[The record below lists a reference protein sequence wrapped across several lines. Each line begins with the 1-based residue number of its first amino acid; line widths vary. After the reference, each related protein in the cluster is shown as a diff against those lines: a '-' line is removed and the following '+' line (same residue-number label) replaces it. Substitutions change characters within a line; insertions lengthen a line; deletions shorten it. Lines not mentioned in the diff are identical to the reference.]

1 MRKSLFL
8 LPLLSLTVAGLVACS
23 NKEDVAGGPGSITTN
38 GIALV
43 DGQPASYAT
52 VALRKVG
59 YKAEQPVEVNAL
71 VTSDNYA
78 DEKGNFKVDIPADG
92 KYRLTVVHD
101 GVAYSRV
108 VTRSEFAEVGVSEKP
123 DTVRLEP
130 TAVLAGVVDIP
141 EGSSAVWVGIVGTD
155 VLVKTDEAGWFALS
169 SIPANDSLQ
178 LYFVDESY
186 DKSLGEKD
194 LFVAPM
200 ESIMQDYRTEA
211 KVPED
216 TTAKDTTGQ
225 DTVEP
230 EKLPQ
235 VLALLNNGTPAAYAT
250 VALRKAD
257 AMASEYVVQNAV
269 VESDLRTDKNGRFD
283 MEWPTKGDYR
293 LTIFKSGYAYSK
305 VYSAKELAKLDTIR
319 LDATASVSSK
329 VTLRSSDKYL
339 WVGVYGLDLL
349 VKTNDVGAYVLPN
362 VPANDSLGIYF
373 VTADSANSLYTEW
386 GAIAEPYS
394 TEFLSPVM
402 ILQDF
407 EGGFDG
413 WYIDTDKL
421 NEGTTLTPAPNLSK
435 NNVADGVVYDST
447 RKSKV
452 FHGKYK
458 LANNDY
464 AWVLV
469 GTMFEHEMNF
479 SAIDSVVFYAKGDG
493 NIRLS
498 LENYISDAKSLKAA
512 TDWIKLDK
520 KWQRISVNPA
530 ELCVGN
536 AKTETCFTSWSGV
549 KNVVKQLNIFPQD
562 GTEFY
567 IDDVTLYGAL
577 F

>member
-1 MRKSLFL
+1 MRKSLVL

-23 NKEDVAGGPGSITTN
+23 NNENVAGGPGSITTN
-38 GIALV
+38 GLALV
-43 DGQPASYAT
+43 DGQPASYAS

-59 YKAEQPVEVNAL
+59 YKAEKPVEENAL
-71 VTSDNYA
+71 VTADTYA

-92 KYRLTVVHD
+92 KYRLTVAHD

-108 VTRSEFAEVGVSEKP
+108 VTRNDFAELGVAQKP

-130 TAVLAGVVDIP
+130 TAVLAGAVDIP
-141 EGSSAVWVGIVGTD
+141 EGSSTVWVGVVGTD
-155 VLVKTDEAGWFALS
+155 ILVKTDEAGWFALS
-169 SIPANDSLQ
+169 ALPANDSLT
-178 LYFVDESY
+178 LYFVNEDYDE
-186 DKSLGEKD
+186 DLGEKSIY
-194 LFVAPM
+194 VKPM
-200 ESIMQDYRTEA
+200 ESVMQDYRTEVE
-211 KVPED
+211 VPED
-216 TTAKDTTGQ
+216 TTAKDTAKT
-225 DTVEP
+225 DTTSP
-230 EKLPQ
+230 DKLPQ

-257 AMASEYVVQNAV
+257 AMVSEYVVQNAV

-283 MEWPTKGDYR
+283 MEWPTKGNYR
-293 LTIFKSGYAYSK
+293 LTVFKSGYAYSK
-305 VYSAKELAKLDTIR
+305 VYSAKELAKLDTIH
-319 LDATASVSSK
+319 LDATASVSGK
-329 VTLRSSDKYL
+329 VTLRSSAEYL
-339 WVGVYGLDLL
+339 WVGVYGLDLM
-349 VKTNDVGAYVLPN
+349 VKTNDVGSYVLPN

-373 VTADSANSLYTEW
+373 VTADSANSLYAEW
-386 GAIAEPYS
+386 NAIAEPYS

-402 ILQDF
+402 VLQDF
-407 EGGFDG
+407 EGDFDG
-413 WYIDTDKL
+413 WYVNTDALFK
-421 NEGTTLTPAPNLSK
+421 GTTLTPAK
-435 NNVADGVVYDST
+435 NVADGVVYDST

-458 LANNDY
+458 LADDDY

-469 GTMFEHEMNF
+469 GTMFDYEMNF

-498 LENYISDAKSLKAA
+498 LENYINDTKSLKAA
-512 TDWIKLDK
+512 TDWMPLSKD
-520 KWQRISVNPA
+520 WQRISVNPA

-549 KNVVKQLNIFPQD
+549 KNVVKQLHIFPAD

-567 IDDVTLYGAL
+567 IDDITLYGAL

>member
-8 LPLLSLTVAGLVACS
+8 LPLFSLTVAGLVACS
-23 NKEDVAGGPGSITTN
+23 NNENVAGGPGSITTN

-43 DGQPASYAT
+43 DGQPASYAS

-59 YKAEQPVEVNAL
+59 SKAEKPVEENAL
-71 VTSDNYA
+71 VTADTYA

-92 KYRLTVVHD
+92 KYRLTVAHD

-108 VTRSEFAEVGVSEKP
+108 VTRNDFAELGVAQKP

-130 TAVLAGVVDIP
+130 TAVLAGAVDIP
-141 EGSSAVWVGIVGTD
+141 EGSSTVWVGVVGTD
-155 VLVKTDEAGWFALS
+155 ILVKTDEAGWFALS
-169 SIPANDSLQ
+169 ALPANDSLT
-178 LYFVDESY
+178 LYFVNEDY
-186 DKSLGEKD
+186 DKDLGEKNIY
-194 LFVAPM
+194 VNPM
-200 ESIMQDYRTEA
+200 ESVMQDYRTEVE
-211 KVPED
+211 VPED
-216 TTAKDTTGQ
+216 TTTKDSAESDTTL
-225 DTVEP
+225 P

-257 AMASEYVVQNAV
+257 AMVSEYVVQNAV

-283 MEWPTKGDYR
+283 MEWPTKGNYR
-293 LTIFKSGYAYSK
+293 LTVFKSGYAYSK
-305 VYSAKELAKLDTIR
+305 VYSAKELAKLDTIH
-319 LDATASVSSK
+319 LDATASVSGK
-329 VTLRSSDKYL
+329 VTLRSSAEYL
-339 WVGVYGLDLL
+339 WVGVYGLDLM
-349 VKTNDVGAYVLPN
+349 VKTNDVGSYVLPN

-373 VTADSANSLYTEW
+373 VTADSANSLYAEW
-386 GAIAEPYS
+386 NAIAEPYS

-402 ILQDF
+402 VLQDF
-407 EGGFDG
+407 EGDFDG
-413 WYIDTDKL
+413 WYVNTDALFK
-421 NEGTTLTPAPNLSK
+421 GTTLTPAK
-435 NNVADGVVYDST
+435 NVADGVVYDST

-452 FHGKYK
+452 FHGEYK
-458 LANNDY
+458 LAEDDY

-469 GTMFEHEMNF
+469 GTTFEYEMNF

-498 LENYISDAKSLKAA
+498 LENYINDNKSLKAA
-512 TDWIKLDK
+512 TEWLPLSKD
-520 KWQRISVNPA
+520 WQRISVNPA

-549 KNVVKQLNIFPQD
+549 KYLVKQLHIFPQD

>member
-1 MRKSLFL
+1 MRKSLVL

-23 NKEDVAGGPGSITTN
+23 NNENVAGGPGSITTN
-38 GIALV
+38 GLALV
-43 DGQPASYAT
+43 DGQPASYAS

-59 YKAEQPVEVNAL
+59 YKAEKPVEENAL
-71 VTSDNYA
+71 VTADTYA

-92 KYRLTVVHD
+92 KYRLTVAHD

-108 VTRSEFAEVGVSEKP
+108 VTRNDFAELGVAQKP

-130 TAVLAGVVDIP
+130 TAVLAGAVDIP
-141 EGSSAVWVGIVGTD
+141 EGSSTVWVGVVGTD
-155 VLVKTDEAGWFALS
+155 ILVKTDEAGWFALS
-169 SIPANDSLQ
+169 ALPANDSLT
-178 LYFVDESY
+178 LYFVNEDYDE
-186 DKSLGEKD
+186 DLGEKSIY
-194 LFVAPM
+194 VKPM
-200 ESIMQDYRTEA
+200 ESVMQDYRTEA

-257 AMASEYVVQNAV
+257 AMVSEYVVQNAV

-283 MEWPTKGDYR
+283 MEWPTKGNYR
-293 LTIFKSGYAYSK
+293 LTVFKSGYAYSK
-305 VYSAKELAKLDTIR
+305 VYSAKELAKLDTIH
-319 LDATASVSSK
+319 LDATASVSGK
-329 VTLRSSDKYL
+329 VTLRSSAEYL
-339 WVGVYGLDLL
+339 WVGVYGLDLM
-349 VKTNDVGAYVLPN
+349 VKTNDVGSYVLPN

-373 VTADSANSLYTEW
+373 VTADSANSLYAEW
-386 GAIAEPYS
+386 NAIAEPYS

-402 ILQDF
+402 VLQDF
-407 EGGFDG
+407 EGDFDG
-413 WYIDTDKL
+413 WYVNTDALFK
-421 NEGTTLTPAPNLSK
+421 GTTLTPAK
-435 NNVADGVVYDST
+435 NVADGVVYDST

-458 LANNDY
+458 LADDDY

-469 GTMFEHEMNF
+469 GTMFEYEMNF

-498 LENYISDAKSLKAA
+498 LENYINDAKSLKAA
-512 TDWIKLDK
+512 TDWMPLSKDWK
-520 KWQRISVNPA
+520 RISVNPA

-549 KNVVKQLNIFPQD
+549 KNVVKQLHIFPAD

-567 IDDVTLYGAL
+567 IDEVTLYGAL

>member
-1 MRKSLFL
+1 MRKSLVL

-23 NKEDVAGGPGSITTN
+23 NNENVAGGPGSITTN
-38 GIALV
+38 GLALV
-43 DGQPASYAT
+43 DGQPASYAS

-59 YKAEQPVEVNAL
+59 YKAEKPVEENAL
-71 VTSDNYA
+71 VTADTYA

-92 KYRLTVVHD
+92 KYRLTVAHD

-108 VTRSEFAEVGVSEKP
+108 VTRNDFAELGVAQKP

-130 TAVLAGVVDIP
+130 TAVLAGAVDIP
-141 EGSSAVWVGIVGTD
+141 EGSSTVWVGVVGTD
-155 VLVKTDEAGWFALS
+155 ILVKTDEAGWFALS
-169 SIPANDSLQ
+169 ALPANDSLT
-178 LYFVDESY
+178 LYFVNEDYDE
-186 DKSLGEKD
+186 DLGEKSIY
-194 LFVAPM
+194 VNPM
-200 ESIMQDYRTEA
+200 ESVMQDYRTEVE
-211 KVPED
+211 VPED
-216 TTAKDTTGQ
+216 TTAKDTAKT
-225 DTVEP
+225 DTTSP
-230 EKLPQ
+230 DKLPQ

-257 AMASEYVVQNAV
+257 AMVSEYVVQNAV

-283 MEWPTKGDYR
+283 MEWPTKGNYR
-293 LTIFKSGYAYSK
+293 LTVFKSGYAYSK
-305 VYSAKELAKLDTIR
+305 VYSAKELAKLDTIH
-319 LDATASVSSK
+319 LDATASVSGK
-329 VTLRSSDKYL
+329 VTLRSNAEYL
-339 WVGVYGLDLL
+339 WVGVYGLDLM
-349 VKTNDVGAYVLPN
+349 VKTNDVGSYVLPN

-373 VTADSANSLYTEW
+373 VTADSANSLYAEW
-386 GAIAEPYS
+386 NAIAEPYS

-402 ILQDF
+402 VLQDF
-407 EGGFDG
+407 EGDFDG
-413 WYIDTDKL
+413 WYVNTDALFK
-421 NEGTTLTPAPNLSK
+421 GTTLTPAK
-435 NNVADGVVYDST
+435 NVADGVVYDST

-458 LANNDY
+458 LADDDY

-469 GTMFEHEMNF
+469 GTMFDHEMNF

-498 LENYISDAKSLKAA
+498 LENYINDTKSLKAA
-512 TDWIKLDK
+512 TDWMPLSKDWK
-520 KWQRISVNPA
+520 RISVNPA

-549 KNVVKQLNIFPQD
+549 KNVVKQLHIFPQD

>member
-8 LPLLSLTVAGLVACS
+8 LPLFSLTVAGLVACS
-23 NKEDVAGGPGSITTN
+23 NNENVAGGPGSITTN

-43 DGQPASYAT
+43 DGQPASYAS

-59 YKAEQPVEVNAL
+59 SKAEKPVEENAL
-71 VTSDNYA
+71 VTADTYA

-92 KYRLTVVHD
+92 KYRLTVAHD

-108 VTRSEFAEVGVSEKP
+108 VTRNDFAELGVAQKP

-130 TAVLAGVVDIP
+130 TAVLAGAVDIP
-141 EGSSAVWVGIVGTD
+141 EGSSTVWVGVVGTD
-155 VLVKTDEAGWFALS
+155 ILVKTDEAGWFALS
-169 SIPANDSLQ
+169 ALPANDSLT
-178 LYFVDESY
+178 LYFVNEDY
-186 DKSLGEKD
+186 DKDLGEKNIY
-194 LFVAPM
+194 VNPM
-200 ESIMQDYRTEA
+200 ESVMQDYRTEVE
-211 KVPED
+211 VPED
-216 TTAKDTTGQ
+216 TTTKDSAESDTTL
-225 DTVEP
+225 P

-257 AMASEYVVQNAV
+257 AMVSEYVVQNAV

-283 MEWPTKGDYR
+283 MEWPTKGNYR
-293 LTIFKSGYAYSK
+293 LTVFKSGYAYSK
-305 VYSAKELAKLDTIR
+305 VYSAKELAKLDTIH
-319 LDATASVSSK
+319 LDATASVSGK
-329 VTLRSSDKYL
+329 VTLRSSAEYL
-339 WVGVYGLDLL
+339 WVGVYGLDLM
-349 VKTNDVGAYVLPN
+349 VKTNDVGSYVLPN

-373 VTADSANSLYTEW
+373 VTADSANSLYAEW
-386 GAIAEPYS
+386 NAIAEPYS

-402 ILQDF
+402 VLQDF
-407 EGGFDG
+407 EGDFDG
-413 WYIDTDKL
+413 WYVNTDALFK
-421 NEGTTLTPAPNLSK
+421 GTTLTPAK
-435 NNVADGVVYDST
+435 NVADGVVYDST

-452 FHGKYK
+452 FHGEYK
-458 LANNDY
+458 LAEDDY

-469 GTMFEHEMNF
+469 GTTFEYEMNF

-498 LENYISDAKSLKAA
+498 LENYINDNKSLKAA
-512 TDWIKLDK
+512 TEWLPLSED
-520 KWQRISVNPA
+520 WQRISVNPA

-549 KNVVKQLNIFPQD
+549 KYLVKQLHIFPQD